1 MLSAA
6 QMPKSVE
13 EAEELIRSTFGEMA
27 HRSKVKEIA
36 ATLCLGFSLKTV
48 RLELEIGGY
57 SGVC

>member
-36 ATLCLGFSLKTV
+36 ATLCLGFLFGGFGADDLRIFWSL
-48 RLELEIGGY
+48 
-57 SGVC
+57 